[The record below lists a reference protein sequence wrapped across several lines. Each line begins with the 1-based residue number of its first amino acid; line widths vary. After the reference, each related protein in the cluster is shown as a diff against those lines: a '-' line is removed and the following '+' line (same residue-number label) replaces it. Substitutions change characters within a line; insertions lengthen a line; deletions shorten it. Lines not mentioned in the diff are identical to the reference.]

1 MVFLYPST
9 ETEADFDPPAPEQ
22 VMVKVLLPESLI
34 VTSSFPDAD
43 LAPFQASEAEHD
55 VALLEDQLRFDI
67 PVTIT
72 DVDDAEIETLGAGAS
87 ASVLAPPPPP
97 QAESSIAKLN
107 ASSVVTLIR
116 MGFCIISPEVLNVMG
131 K

>member
-1 MVFLYPST
+1 
-9 ETEADFDPPAPEQ
+9 
-22 VMVKVLLPESLI
+22 MVKVLLPESLI

-72 DVDDAEIETLGAGAS
+72 DVDDAEIETLGAGAN
-87 ASVLAPPPPP
+87 ASVLAPPPP

-107 ASSVVTLIR
+107 ASSVFTLIC
-116 MGFCIISPEVLNVMG
+116 MGLCITSPMVSNVLG

>member
-1 MVFLYPST
+1 
-9 ETEADFDPPAPEQ
+9 
-22 VMVKVLLPESLI
+22 MVKVLLPESLI

-43 LAPFQASEAEHD
+43 LAPLQASEAEHD

-67 PVTIT
+67 PVTIA
-72 DVDDAEIETLGAGAS
+72 DVDDAEIETVGAGAS
-87 ASVLAPPPPP
+87 AFVLVPPPPPP

-107 ASSVVTLIR
+107 ASSVFTLIC
-116 MGFCIISPEVLNVMG
+116 MGLCITSPMVSNVLG